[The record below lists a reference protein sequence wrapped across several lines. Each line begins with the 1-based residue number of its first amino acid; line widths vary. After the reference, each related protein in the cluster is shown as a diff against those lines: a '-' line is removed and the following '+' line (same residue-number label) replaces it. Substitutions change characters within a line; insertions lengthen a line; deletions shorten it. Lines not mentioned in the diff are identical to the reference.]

1 MVKPWPIEIDGLPFL
16 IAWWFSMAN
25 RCIGM
30 SPNRQPAV
38 FGALMNIHWPP
49 KFIFTRVQSRVW
61 LFPIYGKIKK
71 CSKTPTRYVFSS
83 LKICICHH
91 SPTGSTSSGASMML
105 GTYGSA
111 CVYFHHRQHWL
122 VVSTCFN
129 PFPYFSQ
136 FQSSSQILSNPKHV

>member
-1 MVKPWPIEIDGLPFL
+1 MYWDESKPTTSRI
-16 IAWWFSMAN
+16 WW
-25 RCIGM
+25 
-30 SPNRQPAV
+30 
-38 FGALMNIHWPP
+38 LMNIHLPP
-49 KFIFTRVQSRVW
+49 KFIFTRVQGRVLIISNIW
-61 LFPIYGKIKK
+61 KNKK

-129 PFPYFSQ
+129 PFPCLSQ
-136 FQSSSQILSNPKHV
+136 FQSSSQILYPTQNMFKTTRQNI